1 MKVSTTNVLNV
12 LEQDEITAVRD
23 LARKISHPGAFVLL
37 RAAFIAMAVVA
48 VLCFAAS
55 SFQLDGFENVGIGA
69 AVVAALLFLAER
81 RWFGNRDEVVVP
93 AEQVAVLRRKLRQ
106 EMFGKL
112 EEVASRLTHDGPG
125 DGVIRVRTLWQFLS
139 ESVASDTLKRRDAR
153 RPAKES
159 QAG

>member
-12 LEQDEITAVRD
+12 LEQDEIAAVRD
-23 LARKISHPGAFVLL
+23 LARNVSHPPAFVLL
-37 RAAFIAMAVVA
+37 RAAFIAMAVVG

-55 SFQLDGFENVGIGA
+55 SFHLDGFENVGTGA
-69 AVVAALLFLAER
+69 AVLAALLFLAER

-93 AEQVAVLRRKLRQ
+93 AEQVTALRGQLRQ

-112 EEVASRLTHDGPG
+112 EEVARRLTHDGPG

-139 ESVASDTLKRRDAR
+139 ESVASETLKRRNAR
-153 RPAKES
+153 GPAKES
-159 QAG
+159 EVG

>member
-12 LEQDEITAVRD
+12 LEQDEIAAVRD
-23 LARKISHPGAFVLL
+23 LARNVSHPPAFVFL
-37 RAAFIAMAVVA
+37 RAAFIAMAVVG

-55 SFQLDGFENVGIGA
+55 SFHLDGFENVGTGA
-69 AVVAALLFLAER
+69 AVLAALLFLAER

-93 AEQVAVLRRKLRQ
+93 AEQVAALRGQLRQ

-112 EEVASRLTHDGPG
+112 EEVARRLTHDGPG

-139 ESVASDTLKRRDAR
+139 ESVASETLKRRNAR
-153 RPAKES
+153 GPAKES
-159 QAG
+159 EVG

>member
-12 LEQDEITAVRD
+12 LEQDEIAAVRD
-23 LARKISHPGAFVLL
+23 LARNVSHPPAFVLL
-37 RAAFIAMAVVA
+37 RAAFIAMAVVG

-55 SFQLDGFENVGIGA
+55 SFRLDGFENVGTGA
-69 AVVAALLFLAER
+69 AVLAALLFLAER

-93 AEQVAVLRRKLRQ
+93 AEQVTALRGQLRQ

-112 EEVASRLTHDGPG
+112 EEVARRLTHDGPG

-139 ESVASDTLKRRDAR
+139 ESVASETLKRRNAR
-153 RPAKES
+153 GPAKES
-159 QAG
+159 EVG